1 MRYDSRV
8 ASRSWQRTLL
18 LWSLL
23 LSFPGRL
30 LAQDTVIGMSAAFTG
45 PSQSLG
51 IELYR
56 GAMAYLEHINR
67 RGGVHGRQIVIK
79 AHDDGYNPTPAID
92 NTIKLVE
99 QEHVLLLF
107 GYVGMPTLTRVLPLL
122 KSYSDASVYLLFPFT
137 GAQPLRQPPYGA
149 YVFNL
154 RASYQEETEGLVD
167 HFVEVG
173 RKRIGVFYQADAY
186 GRSGWD
192 GVRKALAKYGG
203 LRIAAEATY
212 RRGTGHSERLN
223 KQVEVLKHADPDA
236 VIAIGSYA
244 ACAAFIRDMRDTG
257 WQIPV
262 ANVSFAGSESLA
274 ALLLESGRASG
285 MDYTQDLIN
294 SQVVPS
300 YEDTSLPA
308 VREYRA
314 LMGTSTPR
322 LPVGLKEE
330 EYTPFAYS
338 FVSFEGFLNAKLLV
352 EILDRMGAQARRNH
366 IKEVVEGIRDLD
378 LGIGAPIS
386 FGPHK
391 HQGLDKVY
399 YTTLRDGQFVPL
411 TSWERWQK

>member
-1 MRYDSRV
+1 
-8 ASRSWQRTLL
+8 
-18 LWSLL
+18 
-23 LSFPGRL
+23 
-30 LAQDTVIGMSAAFTG
+30 MSAAFTG

-107 GYVGMPTLTRVLPLL
+107 GYVGTPTVTRVLPLL

-167 HFVEVG
+167 HFVAVG

-192 GVRKALAKYGG
+192 GVRKALAKHGG

-223 KQVEVLKHADPDA
+223 KQVEILKHAAPDA

-244 ACAAFIRDMRDTG
+244 ACAAFIRDMRDAG

-262 ANVSFAGSESLA
+262 ANVSFVGSESLA

-285 MDYTQDLIN
+285 MDYTRDLIN

-314 LMGTSTPR
+314 LMGTSKSK
-322 LPVGLKEE
+322 LPAGLRAE

-366 IKEVVEGIRDLD
+366 IKEVVEGIRNLD

-386 FGPHK
+386 FGPDK